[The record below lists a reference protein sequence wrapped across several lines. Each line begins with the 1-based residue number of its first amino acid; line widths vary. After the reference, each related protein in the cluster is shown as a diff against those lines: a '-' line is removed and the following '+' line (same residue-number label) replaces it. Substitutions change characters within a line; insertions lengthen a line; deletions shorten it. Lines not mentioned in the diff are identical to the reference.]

1 MPDLISDENDLENLI
16 VTDDQDEEADVADDL
31 LEPIIDQFDLQDD
44 ALINNADSILVTDQ
58 DGEEQPTVDS
68 NTD

>member
-1 MPDLISDENDLENLI
+1 MPDLISDANDLENLI
-16 VTDDQDEEADVADDL
+16 VTDDQDEEADVADEF

-44 ALINNADSILVTDQ
+44 ALINDADSILVTDQ

>member
-1 MPDLISDENDLENLI
+1 MPDLISDANDLENLI
-16 VTDDQDEEADVADDL
+16 VTDDEDEEADVADEL
-31 LEPIIDQFDLQDD
+31 SEPIIDQFDLQDD
-44 ALINNADSILVTDQ
+44 ALINDADAILVTDQ

>member
-1 MPDLISDENDLENLI
+1 MPDLISDANDLENLI
-16 VTDDQDEEADVADDL
+16 VTDDEDEVEDVADDL

-44 ALINNADSILVTDQ
+44 ALINDADSILVTDQ

>member
-1 MPDLISDENDLENLI
+1 MPDLISDANDLENLI

-44 ALINNADSILVTDQ
+44 ALINDADSILVTDQ

>member
-16 VTDDQDEEADVADDL
+16 VTDDEDEESDVADEL

-44 ALINNADSILVTDQ
+44 ALINDADAILVIDQ

>member
-1 MPDLISDENDLENLI
+1 MPDLISDANDLENLI
-16 VTDDQDEEADVADDL
+16 VTDDEDEEADVADDL

-44 ALINNADSILVTDQ
+44 ALINDADSILVTDQ